1 MGKNANLKDMQAA
14 VVDWVK
20 ANMPKDKNN
29 AYIGRVQGKRVI
41 IGNKTY
47 AYAPTVDI
55 YFADGDSVACIM
67 PDSGN
72 IVAIVGVL

>member
-1 MGKNANLKDMQAA
+1 MGKSANIKDMQAA

-20 ANMPKDKNN
+20 ANMPQDKNK

-47 AYAPTVDI
+47 PYTPTVDL
-55 YFADGDSVACIM
+55 YFEDGDSVACIM